1 MDFRLLTLA
10 LTSGP
15 PSRLSCL
22 LYGRMFEAKLDGV
35 LNGLLTDAACIDISV
50 EFTPNLPLSDLP
62 QGSSNSRSL
71 FALAGRIAE
80 K

>member
-22 LYGRMFEAKLDGV
+22 LQRRMFEAKLDGV
-35 LNGLLTDAACIDISV
+35 LNGLFTDAACIDNSA
-50 EFTPNLPLSDLP
+50 EFTPNLMLSDLP

-71 FALAGRIAE
+71 FALTGTIAE
-80 K
+80 R